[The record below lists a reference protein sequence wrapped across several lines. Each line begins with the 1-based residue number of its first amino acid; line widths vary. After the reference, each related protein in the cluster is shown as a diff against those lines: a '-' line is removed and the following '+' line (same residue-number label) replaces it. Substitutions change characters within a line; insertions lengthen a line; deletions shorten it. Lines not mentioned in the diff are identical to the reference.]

1 MFKQSMLHVRTH
13 FSKSC
18 FLLPYSFKINNVL
31 MVLPLGMDSEYSTP
45 LTPQTTVGMIL
56 TADTAVLN
64 ILLLVILCD

>member
-1 MFKQSMLHVRTH
+1 
-13 FSKSC
+13 
-18 FLLPYSFKINNVL
+18 